1 MRDDVLETHLQGAE
15 ADALDHLSTSNL
27 SAEEEVQVLTLR
39 GLNIERETYQSLSDA
54 GLLPPIATRSLM
66 YEIDDEIEEA
76 EHGALRVEAARRGH
90 LPWYARFH
98 RMILGRLPPPMG
110 EDLTEV
116 GYIEISARRLAA
128 QRAAAELGNF
138 DRLPNIDR
146 EKTREAMRTFTDWA
160 DAAESRLETLEREA
174 DIAHLPLHR
183 RQAQALA
190 RISVRE
196 VMRDLVAAGVVS
208 AGVAEDGAVR
218 ILSELEAD
226 KG

>member
-1 MRDDVLETHLQGAE
+1 
-15 ADALDHLSTSNL
+15 
-27 SAEEEVQVLTLR
+27 
-39 GLNIERETYQSLSDA
+39 
-54 GLLPPIATRSLM
+54 
-66 YEIDDEIEEA
+66 
-76 EHGALRVEAARRGH
+76 
-90 LPWYARFH
+90 
-98 RMILGRLPPPMG
+98 MG

-128 QRAAAELGNF
+128 QRAAVELGNF

-146 EKTREAMRTFTDWA
+146 EKTKEAMRTFTDWA
-160 DAAESRLETLEREA
+160 DAAELRSETFQRES
-174 DIAHLPLHR
+174 DIEHLMLHR

-208 AGVAEDGAVR
+208 SGVAEDGAVR
-218 ILSELEAD
+218 ILSELAAD